1 MAVSL
6 TITCHFQG
14 KCADTVGY
22 AEEHVARIK
31 AEGEAA
37 DAARRL
43 AVAQEQIAE
52 YAAQRETEAA
62 DLVARASSIV
72 ACLQGNVEGHDD
84 TQGDVGPSDSSG
96 NGGDLATRLTV

>member
-1 MAVSL
+1 MSMR
-6 TITCHFQG
+6 I
-14 KCADTVGY
+14 

-62 DLVARASSIV
+62 DLVAQASSIV
-72 ACLQGNVEGHDD
+72 AFLQGN
-84 TQGDVGPSDSSG
+84 GPVPEIVRHSDSSG
-96 NGGDLATRLTV
+96 SDGLALRLTVCSLHCRHYCPLSLPHSSHFVI